1 MPFPNEAGTPSSAAE
16 RVEPSDGMTRPLDPG
31 PPQKLGHPNSRHLG
45 EICPEV
51 MLIMPFTVPLLL
63 TTGLRKWLRRRVGRK
78 VGNVVGKAAI
88 IAIGGPP
95 LLVAFVTVLLMR
107 LVLAVL
113 DRLDRAVRAWRGA
126 LRPG

>member
-1 MPFPNEAGTPSSAAE
+1 
-16 RVEPSDGMTRPLDPG
+16 
-31 PPQKLGHPNSRHLG
+31 
-45 EICPEV
+45 